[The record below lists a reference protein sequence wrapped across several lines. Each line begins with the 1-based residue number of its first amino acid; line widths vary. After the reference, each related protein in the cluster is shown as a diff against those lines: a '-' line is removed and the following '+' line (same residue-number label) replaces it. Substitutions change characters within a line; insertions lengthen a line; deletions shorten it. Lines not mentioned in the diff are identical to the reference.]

1 MQVSHILA
9 INDFYKYV
17 YIYIHMRVCVY
28 KCILHLLV
36 IPGSQATSQ
45 LVYFGICRVPGL
57 AALALQQHHV
67 CLASAAAEEVA
78 ELGTGRPERD
88 MKGFTGI
95 HSIALNSWL
104 MASFK

>member
-17 YIYIHMRVCVY
+17 YIYMCVCNIFIYVYTYACVCVCLY

-36 IPGSQATSQ
+36 VPGSQATTPF
-45 LVYFGICRVPGL
+45 LVYFGICIPGL

-78 ELGTGRPERD
+78 ELGTGRPRY
-88 MKGFTGI
+88 
-95 HSIALNSWL
+95 SP
-104 MASFK
+104 